1 MQKVFG
7 FGFGVNP
14 SKKPLSRSSKH
25 ECHRQSKLPNDHFSR
40 CFQHRTWCGLISSSG
55 WWTALP
61 SVLCIK
67 ISQWHRET
75 LCHSWKRS
83 PCNNKGWWE
92 VLWLRAQHPFHP
104 RNWSQT
110 TYCTPE
116 YIRTLKDAPPYP
128 FFPPETYEIQL
139 LSPICTRKT
148 SSHCRYTLMCSCWP
162 AQARR

>member
-25 ECHRQSKLPNDHFSR
+25 ECHQQSKLPNDHFSR

-116 YIRTLKDAPPYP
+116 YIRTLKDAPPISFLSTRDLWDTTIKSNMYQ
-128 FFPPETYEIQL
+128 ENIKSLQIHSHVL
-139 LSPICTRKT
+139 LLACPG
-148 SSHCRYTLMCSCWP
+148 
-162 AQARR
+162 

>member
-25 ECHRQSKLPNDHFSR
+25 ECHQQSKLPNDHFSR

-75 LCHSWKRS
+75 LCHIEKEALVTTRAGERFSDY
-83 PCNNKGWWE
+83 
-92 VLWLRAQHPFHP
+92 VLGIPFTLETDHKP
-104 RNWSQT
+104 LTVLLNTSELSKMPPPISFLSTRDLWDT
-110 TYCTPE
+110 TIKSNMYQE
-116 YIRTLKDAPPYP
+116 NIKSLQ
-128 FFPPETYEIQL
+128 IHSHVL
-139 LSPICTRKT
+139 LLACPG
-148 SSHCRYTLMCSCWP
+148 
-162 AQARR
+162 